1 MLTPAEELGLSGLN
15 LDSRLRKVFYGL
27 SDAEIVALTDRM
39 TAEALRRNLIYTR
52 HGQTEAIRVMLRPI
66 AVLPDQLAY
75 LHYVSLTIMGALK
88 RVAELYLSDPQ
99 VREIVPLSP
108 AEEAWLSESWGESQR
123 QANPVFGR
131 LDAMAEFTSP
141 TWKESLK
148 FFEPNLCGVGGIH
161 LGPTC
166 EQMLAEVV
174 LPVLESRDPELQFQL
189 GQDLRELFIQEIV
202 DHLEAIG
209 RPGRNLCFIE
219 PKYAD
224 EGPSEQAPLAAYFHE
239 RHGMTVVHA
248 DPKELAIRGGEVWY
262 EDTPIDV
269 AYRDYEIRDLL
280 DLEAGGV
287 DLEPVRRLFRE
298 NRMISS
304 MAGDFDHKSC
314 WELLTERRFADRYFN
329 SDERQVF
336 RRHVLWTRLLADRE
350 TSLPHGET
358 GPLVDYARREHERL
372 VLKPNRSYGGD
383 RVYVGHGME
392 AAEWNALVDA
402 ALAGPEAWV
411 VQRLAA
417 IPASEFPVVGADG
430 AVRVEPFHTV
440 MGFAPTRYG
449 LGIVGRASQ
458 KQVVNVAQRGGMCG
472 ILIGRPPRRLV
483 GPAET
488 AIGG

>member
-15 LDSRLRKVFYGL
+15 LDSRLRKVFYSL

-39 TAEALRRNLIYTR
+39 TQEALRRNLIYTR
-52 HGQTEAIRVMLRPI
+52 HGQVEAIRVMLRPI

-75 LHYVSLTIMGALK
+75 LHFVSLTIINALK
-88 RVAELYLSDPQ
+88 RVAELYLQDPP
-99 VREIVPLSP
+99 VREIVPLSA
-108 AEEAWLSESWGESQR
+108 AEDAWLRETWGASQHE
-123 QANPVFGR
+123 ANPVFGR

-166 EQMLAEVV
+166 EQMLADVV
-174 LPVLESRDPELQFQL
+174 LPVIESRDPELQFQL
-189 GQDLRELFIQEIV
+189 GQDLRELFIQEV
-202 DHLEAIG
+202 LDHLEAIG
-209 RPGRNLCFIE
+209 RTGRNVCFIE

-224 EGPSEQAPLAAYFHE
+224 EGPSEQAPLAEYFHE

-248 DPKELAIRGGEVWY
+248 DPKELSIRHGEVWY
-262 EDTPIDV
+262 EDTRVDI

-280 DLEAGGV
+280 DLEASGV

-314 WELLTERRFADRYFN
+314 WELLTDPRFAEKYFN

-350 TSLPHGET
+350 TVLPHGAK
-358 GPLVDYARREHERL
+358 GSLVDYAKRDHERL

-392 AAEWNALVDA
+392 PAEWNALVDA
-402 ALAGPEAWV
+402 ALAGREAWV
-411 VQRLAA
+411 VQRLAS
-417 IPASEFPVVGADG
+417 IPASEFPVVSADG
-430 AVRVEPFHTV
+430 AVHVEPFHTV

-483 GPAET
+483 GPAEPVKT
-488 AIGG
+488 A

>member
-1 MLTPAEELGLSGLN
+1 MPILTPAEELGLSGLN

-27 SDAEIVALTDRM
+27 SDAEIVAMTDRM
-39 TAEALRRNLIYTR
+39 TQEALGRNLIYTR
-52 HGQTEAIRVMLRPI
+52 HGQIEAIRVMLRPI
-66 AVLPDQLAY
+66 FVLPDQLAY
-75 LHYVSLTIMGALK
+75 LHYVSLTIINALK
-88 RVAELYLSDPQ
+88 RIAELYLADPD
-99 VREIVPLSP
+99 VRAVVPLSP
-108 AEEAWLSESWGESQR
+108 AEEAWLRESWGASQHE
-123 QANPVFGR
+123 ANPVFGR
-131 LDAMAEFTSP
+131 LDAMAEFTNP

-166 EQMLAEVV
+166 EQMLADVV
-174 LPVLESRDPELQFQL
+174 LPVLESRDPQLQFQL
-189 GQDLRELFIQEIV
+189 GQDLRELFIQEV
-202 DHLEAIG
+202 LDHLEAIG
-209 RPGRNLCFIE
+209 RTGRNVCFIE

-224 EGPSEQAPLAAYFHE
+224 EGPSEQAPLAQYFHE

-248 DPKELAIRGGEVWY
+248 DPKELSIRQGEVWY
-262 EDTPIDV
+262 EETPIDI

-280 DLEAGGV
+280 SLEAGGV
-287 DLEPVRRLFRE
+287 DIEPVRRLFRE

-314 WELLTERRFADRYFN
+314 WELLTDPRFAEAYFN

-350 TSLPHGET
+350 TTLPHGER
-358 GPLVDYARREHERL
+358 GSLVEFTRREHERL

-383 RVYVGHGME
+383 RVYVGHGM
-392 AAEWNALVDA
+392 APGEWNSLVDA
-402 ALAGPEAWV
+402 ALAGGDAWV
-411 VQRLAA
+411 VQRLAS
-417 IPASEFPVVGADG
+417 IPASEFPVVSADG
-430 AVRVEPFHTV
+430 AVHVEPFHTV

-472 ILIGRPPRRLV
+472 ILIGRPPRRLL
-483 GPAET
+483 GP
-488 AIGG
+488 G

>member
-15 LDSRLRKVFYGL
+15 LDSRLRKVFYSL
-27 SDAEIVALTDRM
+27 ADAEIVALTNRM

-52 HGQTEAIRVMLRPI
+52 HGQIEAIRVMLRPI

-75 LHYVSLTIMGALK
+75 LHYVSQTIMGALK
-88 RVAELYLSDPQ
+88 RVAELYLNDPA
-99 VREIVPLSP
+99 VREVVPLAA
-108 AEEAWLSESWGESQR
+108 AEEAWLRESWGESQH

-166 EQMLAEVV
+166 ARMLAEVV

-189 GQDLRELFIQEIV
+189 GQDLRELFIQEVV

-224 EGPSEQAPLAAYFHE
+224 EGTSEQAPLAEYFHE

-262 EDTPIDV
+262 EDTPIDI

-280 DLEAGGV
+280 ELEAGGV
-287 DLEPVRRLFRE
+287 DIGPVRRLFRE

-314 WELLTERRFADRYFN
+314 WELLTERRFAERYFS

-336 RRHVLWTRLLADRE
+336 RRHVLWTRLLADRQ
-350 TSLPHGET
+350 TTLPHGEL
-358 GPLVDYARREHERL
+358 GSLVDYARREHERL

-383 RVYVGHGME
+383 RVYVGLGMD

-402 ALAGPEAWV
+402 ALAGPDAWV
-411 VQRLAA
+411 VQRLAS
-417 IPASEFPVVGADG
+417 IPASEFPVVSADG

-472 ILIGRPPRRLV
+472 VLIGRSPRRLV
-483 GPAET
+483 GPAEP
-488 AIGG
+488 AKGG